1 VPDARRQAKGQVERD
16 IARIDQHEN
25 LGIVDVPGQWF
36 VYGMSR
42 KVAQNTG
49 NLDQV
54 LRGIRTKLEL
64 LASQDECPIC
74 LDTFSEAE
82 VATLGC
88 AHMVCGECWRHWSA
102 SCDDMHQTPF
112 CPLCKQDAFVNAI
125 VEMTG
130 D

>member
-1 VPDARRQAKGQVERD
+1 
-16 IARIDQHEN
+16 
-25 LGIVDVPGQWF
+25 
-36 VYGMSR
+36 MSR

-49 NLDQV
+49 RLDQV

-74 LDTFSEAE
+74 LDAFGVAE

-88 AHMVCGECWRHWSA
+88 APMVCECWRHWSA